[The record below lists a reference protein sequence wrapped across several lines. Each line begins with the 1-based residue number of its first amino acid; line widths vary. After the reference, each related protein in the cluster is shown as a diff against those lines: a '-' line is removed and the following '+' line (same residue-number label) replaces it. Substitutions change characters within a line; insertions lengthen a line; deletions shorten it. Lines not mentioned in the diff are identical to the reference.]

1 MRDYDFGNLI
11 YELRKKRNLIQS
23 QLGEKQG
30 GHIMNENNN
39 DYEQE
44 YDSFKDVVEFQNNM
58 YNPGHYIGTGRV
70 PPTVSAPGNATPLA
84 IMCFFVGALFLA
96 FGLFLFFSD
105 VNVTSSGLVESPMA
119 NKIIA
124 LIIMLAI
131 SLFLLFIGFV
141 YLKKAKKYYRD
152 KAELENEQIDETVE
166 DKILQRTC
174 PKCGKSHD
182 IDYPKCPYCKFN
194 YLK

>member
-84 IMCFFVGALFLA
+84 IMYIFVGALFLA

-174 PKCGKSHD
+174 PTCGKSHD

>member
-1 MRDYDFGNLI
+1 
-11 YELRKKRNLIQS
+11 
-23 QLGEKQG
+23 
-30 GHIMNENNN
+30 MNENNN

-84 IMCFFVGALFLA
+84 IMYFFVGALFLA